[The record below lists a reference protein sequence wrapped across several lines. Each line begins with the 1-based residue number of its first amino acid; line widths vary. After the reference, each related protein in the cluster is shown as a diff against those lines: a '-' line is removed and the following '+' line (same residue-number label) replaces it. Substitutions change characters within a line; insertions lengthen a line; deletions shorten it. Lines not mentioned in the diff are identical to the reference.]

1 MLRASTLS
9 LTSEQLKEKLR
20 LYAELIRFNR
30 PIGTYLLLWPTLW
43 GLWFAA
49 KGFPNLKLLIIF
61 SIGVFLMR
69 SAGCAIND
77 YADRDFDKHVART
90 KDRPLTSGKISE
102 KEALAVFGIIVFL
115 AFILVLQ
122 LNLNTILFSV
132 VAVILAATYP
142 FMKRYHHFPQVH
154 LGAAFAWAIPMAFV
168 AITNSA
174 PPLEAWLLFIA
185 SLLWTTAYDTQY
197 GMVDI
202 EDDIK
207 EGMKSTAILFGKYDT
222 FIIGILQLT
231 TLILITIVGI
241 MTERG
246 LPFYISIL
254 LASALIRYQQ
264 SLTKDREPVKCLQAF
279 LNNNYFGMIIFIGL
293 AIDFWLE

>member
-1 MLRASTLS
+1 MLKTTITKLDPE
-9 LTSEQLKEKLR
+9 LIKEKLN
-20 LYAELIRFNR
+20 LYAQLIRFDR

-49 KGFPNLKLLIIF
+49 EGFPSLKLLIIF
-61 SIGVFLMR
+61 SLGVFLMR

-90 KDRPLTSGKISE
+90 KDRPLTSGKISV
-102 KEALAVFGIIVFL
+102 KEALLVFAALMLI

-122 LNLNTILFSV
+122 LNVNTILFSMIAV
-132 VAVILAATYP
+132 VLAATYP

-168 AITNSA
+168 AVTNSA

-185 SLLWTTAYDTQY
+185 SLLLTTAYDTEY

-202 EDDIK
+202 EDDK
-207 EGMKSTAILFGKYDT
+207 KKGMKSTAILFGKHDT
-222 FIIGILQLT
+222 FIIGTLQLI
-231 TLILITIVGI
+231 TLILITVVGI
-241 MTERG
+241 KTERG
-246 LPFYISIL
+246 FPFYLGIL
-254 LASALIRYQQ
+254 AAATLIRYQQ
-264 SLTKDREPVKCLQAF
+264 LLITDREPAKCMIAF
-279 LNNNYFGMIIFIGL
+279 LNNNYFGMFIFIGL
-293 AIDFWLE
+293 AVDYWLN

>member
-1 MLRASTLS
+1 MQNLNTD
-9 LTSEQLKEKLR
+9 TIKEKLK
-20 LYAELIRFNR
+20 LYAQLIRFDR

-49 KGFPNLKLLIIF
+49 EGFPSLKLIMLF
-61 SIGVFLMR
+61 SLGVFLTR

-90 KDRPLTSGKISE
+90 KNRPLTSGKISS
-102 KEALAVFGIIVFL
+102 KEALAVFAVLMLL
-115 AFILVLQ
+115 AFIIVLQ
-122 LNLNTILFSV
+122 FNLNTILFSM
-132 VAVILAATYP
+132 VAVVLAATYP

-168 AITNSA
+168 AITNTA

-185 SLLWTTAYDTQY
+185 SLLLTTAYDTQY

-207 EGMKSTAILFGKYDT
+207 EGMKSTAIIFGQYDT
-222 FIIGILQLT
+222 FIIGALQLV
-231 TLILITIVGI
+231 TLIIITIVGI

-246 LPFYISIL
+246 IPFYLSIL
-254 LASALIRYQQ
+254 LATALIRYQQ
-264 SLTKDREPVKCLQAF
+264 ALTKNREPAKCLEAF
-279 LNNNYFGMIIFIGL
+279 LNNNYFGMFIFIGL
-293 AIDFWLE
+293 AIDYSLD

>member
-1 MLRASTLS
+1 VTNLSCDQIKTKLS
-9 LTSEQLKEKLR
+9 L
-20 LYAELIRFNR
+20 YGELIRFNR

-49 KGFPNLKLLIIF
+49 HGIPQLKLLIIF

-90 KDRPLTSGKISE
+90 KERPLTSGKISAF
-102 KEALAVFGIIVFL
+102 EALAVFGLILLL

-122 LNLNTILFSV
+122 LNVNTILFSF
-132 VAVILAATYP
+132 VAVILAASYP

-168 AITNSA
+168 ATTNTT
-174 PPLEAWLLFIA
+174 PPIEAWLLFTA

-207 EGMKSTAILFGKYDT
+207 KGMKSTAILFGNHDT
-222 FIIGILQLT
+222 FIIGALQLL

-241 MTERG
+241 LTERG
-246 LPFYISIL
+246 FVFYLGIFAAVGFIY
-254 LASALIRYQQ
+254 YQQ
-264 SLTKDREPVKCLQAF
+264 KLIKDREPDKCLKAF
-279 LNNNYFGMIIFIGL
+279 LNNNYLGMVLFIGI
-293 AIDFWLE
+293 AIDYLMN

>member
-1 MLRASTLS
+1 MLN
-9 LTSEQLKEKLR
+9 LTSAELKAKLG
-20 LYAELIRFNR
+20 LYGELIRFNR

-49 KGFPNLKLLIIF
+49 KGFPSLKLFIIF

-90 KDRPLTSGKISE
+90 KNRPLTSGKISD
-102 KEALAVFGIIVFL
+102 KEALAVFGVILLL

-122 LNLNTILFSV
+122 LNLNTILFSF
-132 VAVILAATYP
+132 VAVFLAATYP
-142 FMKRYHHFPQVH
+142 FMKRFHHFPQVH
-154 LGAAFAWAIPMAFV
+154 LGAAFAWAIPMAFM
-168 AITNSA
+168 ATTNA
-174 PPLEAWLLFIA
+174 MPPVEAWLLFIA

-207 EGMKSTAILFGKYDT
+207 KGMKSTAILFGKYDT
-222 FIIGILQLT
+222 FIIGALQLV

-241 MTERG
+241 ITARG
-246 LPFYISIL
+246 IFFYLSIFI
-254 LASALIRYQQ
+254 AVGFIYYQQ
-264 SLTKDREPVKCLQAF
+264 NLIKDREPTKCLQAF
-279 LNNNYFGMIIFIGL
+279 LHNNYLGMTLFIGI
-293 AIDFWLE
+293 AMDFFIN

>member
-1 MLRASTLS
+1 MQNLNTD
-9 LTSEQLKEKLR
+9 TIKEKLK
-20 LYAELIRFNR
+20 LYAQLIRFDR

-49 KGFPNLKLLIIF
+49 EGFPSLKLIMLF
-61 SIGVFLMR
+61 SLGVFLTR

-90 KDRPLTSGKISE
+90 KNRPLTSGKISS
-102 KEALAVFGIIVFL
+102 KEALAVFAVLMLL
-115 AFILVLQ
+115 AFIIVLQ
-122 LNLNTILFSV
+122 FNLNTILFSM
-132 VAVILAATYP
+132 VAVVLAATYP

-168 AITNSA
+168 AITNTA

-185 SLLWTTAYDTQY
+185 SLLLTTAYDTQY

-207 EGMKSTAILFGKYDT
+207 EGMKSTAIIFGQYDT
-222 FIIGILQLT
+222 FIIGSLQLV
-231 TLILITIVGI
+231 TLIIITIVGI

-246 LPFYISIL
+246 IPFYLSIL

-264 SLTKDREPVKCLQAF
+264 ALTKNREPAKCLEAF
-279 LNNNYFGMIIFIGL
+279 LNNNYFGMFIFIGL
-293 AIDFWLE
+293 AIDYSLD

>member
-1 MLRASTLS
+1 MLKANRLG
-9 LTSEQLKEKLR
+9 LTSVQTTEKLK

-43 GLWFAA
+43 GLWFASE
-49 KGFPNLKLLIIF
+49 GLPNLKLLIIF

-77 YADRDFDKHVART
+77 YADRDFDMHVART
-90 KDRPLTSGKISE
+90 KDRPLTSGKISANE
-102 KEALAVFGIIVFL
+102 SLIVFGILVFL

-122 LNLNTILFSV
+122 LNLNTILFSI

-174 PPLEAWLLFIA
+174 PPVEAWLLFIA

-207 EGMKSTAILFGKYDT
+207 GGMKSTAILFGQYDT
-222 FIIGILQLT
+222 FIIGVLQLI
-231 TLILITIVGI
+231 TLILITSVGI
-241 MTERG
+241 LTERG
-246 LPFYISIL
+246 FAFYLSIFI
-254 LASALIRYQQ
+254 AAVLIHYQQ
-264 SLTKDREPVKCLQAF
+264 ILIKNREPAKCLQAF
-279 LNNNYFGMIIFIGL
+279 LNNNYLGMAIFIGIL
-293 AIDFWLE
+293 IDYWLD

>member
-1 MLRASTLS
+1 MLKASIPST
-9 LTSEQLKEKLR
+9 TPNIKEKLS
-20 LYAELIRFNR
+20 LYGELIRFNR
-30 PIGTYLLLWPTLW
+30 PIGSYLLLWPTLW

-49 KGFPNLKLLIIF
+49 NGLPSLKLLIIF
-61 SIGVFLMR
+61 SLGVFLMR

-90 KDRPLTSGKISE
+90 KDRPLTSGKISST
-102 KEALAVFGIIVFL
+102 EALSVFGIILFL
-115 AFILVLQ
+115 SFILVLQ
-122 LNLNTILFSV
+122 LNINTILFSI

-168 AITNSA
+168 ATNNSA

-222 FIIGILQLT
+222 FFIGALQLT

-246 LPFYISIL
+246 LPFYLGIL
-254 LASALIRYQQ
+254 IASGLIHYQQ
-264 SLTKDREPVKCLQAF
+264 NLTKEREPSKCLQAF

-293 AIDFWLE
+293 AVDFWIE

>member
-1 MLRASTLS
+1 MLN
-9 LTSEQLKEKLR
+9 LTSEEIKTKLY
-20 LYAELIRFNR
+20 LYGELIRFER

-43 GLWFAA
+43 GLWFAS

-90 KDRPLTSGKISE
+90 KNRPLTSGKISV
-102 KEALAVFGIIVFL
+102 KEALGVFGTLMLL

-122 LNLNTILFSV
+122 LNLNTILFSM

-168 AITNSA
+168 AVTNTW
-174 PPLEAWLLFIA
+174 PPLEGWLLFIA
-185 SLLWTTAYDTQY
+185 SLSLTTAYDTQY

-207 EGMKSTAILFGKYDT
+207 KGMKSTAILFGKYDT
-222 FIIGILQLT
+222 FIIGILQLI

-246 LPFYISIL
+246 FPFYIGIM
-254 LASALIRYQQ
+254 AAAILIRYQQ
-264 SLTKDREPVKCLQAF
+264 FLIEDREPAKCLIAF
-279 LNNNYFGMIIFIGL
+279 LNNNYFGMFIFIGL
-293 AIDFWLE
+293 AIDYWLE

>member
-1 MLRASTLS
+1 MLKASMLS
-9 LTSEQLKEKLR
+9 LTSEQMKEKLR

-49 KGFPNLKLLIIF
+49 EGLPNLKLLIIF

-207 EGMKSTAILFGKYDT
+207 EGMKSTAILFGQYDT
-222 FIIGILQLT
+222 FIIGILQLA

-264 SLTKDREPVKCLQAF
+264 SLTKDREPAKCLQAF

>member
-1 MLRASTLS
+1 MLKNTILRFLP
-9 LTSEQLKEKLR
+9 EQATEKLN
-20 LYAELIRFNR
+20 LYAQLIRFDR

-43 GLWFAA
+43 GLWFAS
-49 KGFPNLKLLIIF
+49 KGIPTLKLLLIF
-61 SIGVFLMR
+61 ILGVFLMR

-90 KDRPLTSGKISE
+90 KNRPLTSGKISARE
-102 KEALAVFGIIVFL
+102 TLAIFGIFVFL

-122 LNLNTILFSV
+122 LNLNTIIFSL
-132 VAVILAATYP
+132 VAVVLAATYP

-168 AITNSA
+168 AITNNF
-174 PPLEAWLLFIA
+174 PPLEAWLLFVA

-207 EGMKSTAILFGKYDT
+207 AGMKSTAILFGKYDT
-222 FIIGILQLT
+222 CIIGILQLM
-231 TLILITIVGI
+231 TLILIAIVGSI
-241 MTERG
+241 TGRG
-246 LPFYISIL
+246 MPFYLSIL
-254 LASALIRYQQ
+254 LASGFIRYQQ
-264 SLTKDREPVKCLQAF
+264 TLIKNRNPTQCLQAF
-279 LNNNYFGMIIFIGL
+279 LNNNYFGMLIFIGL
-293 AIDFWLE
+293 AFDYWLD

>member
-1 MLRASTLS
+1 MLGLIS
-9 LTSEQLKEKLR
+9 LQRKEEVKIKLG
-20 LYAELIRFNR
+20 LYGELIRFNR

-49 KGFPNLKLLIIF
+49 EGIPQLKLLIIF

-90 KDRPLTSGKISE
+90 KDRPLTSGKISD
-102 KEALAVFGIIVFL
+102 KEALAVFALILLL

-122 LNLNTILFSV
+122 LNLNTILFSF
-132 VAVILAATYP
+132 VAVFLAATYP

-154 LGAAFAWAIPMAFV
+154 LGAAFAWAIPMAFI
-168 AITNSA
+168 ATTNTA

-202 EDDIK
+202 DDDIK
-207 EGMKSTAILFGKYDT
+207 KGMKSTAILFGQYDT
-222 FIIGILQLT
+222 FIIGALQLM

-241 MTERG
+241 ITERSII
-246 LPFYISIL
+246 FYLSIF
-254 LASALIRYQQ
+254 AAAVYIYHQQQLI
-264 SLTKDREPVKCLQAF
+264 KDREPTKCLQAF
-279 LNNNYFGMIIFIGL
+279 LNNNYFGMVIFIGI
-293 AIDFWLE
+293 AIDFFID